1 MSEGCV
7 RWYNTKLGYGFVKLH
22 DGRDVFV
29 HSTNLNTEYP
39 LRMLFKGEY
48 VMCDKLEETDKGLQS
63 LSVSG
68 CNNGELL
75 CVSNKQLVRL
85 MNLSDSLPLLNS
97 FQNKNKRKKNQKK
110 SNDHDESK

>member
-39 LRMLFKGEY
+39 LSMLFKGEY
-48 VMCDKLEETDKGLQS
+48 VICDKLEETDKGLQS

-68 CNNGELL
+68 CNNGDLL
-75 CVSNKQLVRL
+75 CVSNKQLVKL
-85 MNLSDSLPLLNS
+85 MNTNNSLPLIKS
-97 FQNKNKRKKNQKK
+97 FQNKNQRNKTLKKTNLSDKT
-110 SNDHDESK
+110 D